1 MPDTGPSYHLT
12 SGERHFR
19 CAPVVLLPKGRA
31 YTTQFDPK
39 PDRRPV
45 MLNG

>member
-31 YTTQFDPK
+31 HTTQFDPN
-39 PDRRPV
+39 RTAAR
-45 MLNG
+45 